1 MPLFQST
8 GGKPATILA
17 KDRERVFIYQLTSAG
32 AKRLRENG
40 ARHGRAVPGRVLASL
55 IRSGEA
61 HSPTIADAAGQKSL
75 FEDDTSD
82 HLPRCELTGAAT
94 DLHLIVYGEGNGVVA
109 KLVSTEP
116 RFLLQKGT
124 TVSVPLAA
132 LTAAVVDTLESTG
145 KLPPGSEAAKT
156 LRQWFRR
163 DFEAAWTKLAA
174 QRSDPQQ
181 SLELGPT
188 PDELPLASPG

>member
-8 GGKPATILA
+8 GGKPPTILA
-17 KDRERVFIYQLTSAG
+17 KDRERVFIYQLTTAG

-40 ARHGRAVPGRVLASL
+40 ARHGRQVPGRVLASL

-61 HSPTIADAAGQKSL
+61 HSPTVADAAGQKSL

-82 HLPRCELTGAAT
+82 HLPRCELTGATT

-124 TVSVPLAA
+124 TLSVPLAA

-145 KLPPGSEAAKT
+145 KLKSGSEAAKI

-174 QRSDPQQ
+174 ERREPQI
-181 SLELGPT
+181 SLELGRST
-188 PDELPLASPG
+188 DELPLDGPG